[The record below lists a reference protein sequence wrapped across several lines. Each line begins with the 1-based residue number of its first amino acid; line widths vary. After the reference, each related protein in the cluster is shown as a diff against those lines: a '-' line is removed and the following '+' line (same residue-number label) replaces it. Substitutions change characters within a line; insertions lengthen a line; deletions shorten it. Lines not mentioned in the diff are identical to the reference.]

1 MVAARLESAGP
12 DTKID
17 KKAPP
22 RALDVTGPS
31 GGMLDRYL
39 DGLGRGVM
47 PLDPDPLSRLAISL
61 IAIPAV
67 LFTAMPLMLPFFGS
81 LTLLLVPA
89 AFAVHAIGLWLLRY
103 GEAAEQARS
112 AWRTWMVGVAVGLAS
127 AVLAVAYAFPTG
139 FDVAV
144 TWGSVP
150 APGLAWIVIFP
161 LVPTTAIAAT
171 VTALWPYAD
180 RGERLFLSWSVVAAL
195 AGFLSLMILG
205 VVAAGRVPGPLSIT
219 VALDV
224 AAPLVLLGI
233 GRLLWRTRAAA
244 RSVPTGPITTF
255 RRA

>member
-1 MVAARLESAGP
+1 M
-12 DTKID
+12 
-17 KKAPP
+17 
-22 RALDVTGPS
+22 DVTGPS

-67 LFTAMPLMLPFFGS
+67 LFTAMPLMLPFLGS

-112 AWRTWMVGVAVGLAS
+112 AWRTWMLGVFVGIVA
-127 AVLAVAYAFPTG
+127 AVLAITHAFPTG
-139 FDVAV
+139 LEVGVA
-144 TWGSVP
+144 WGSAP

-161 LVPTTAIAAT
+161 LVPTTAIVAT
-171 VTALWPYAD
+171 ATALWPFAD
-180 RGERLFLSWSVVAAL
+180 RKERLVMSWSIVGGM
-195 AGFLSLMILG
+195 AGFLSLMVLAL
-205 VVAAGRVPGPLSIT
+205 VAAGRIPGPLSIL

-224 AAPLVLLGI
+224 AGPVMLVGI

-244 RSVPTGPITTF
+244 RRVPTGPITTF